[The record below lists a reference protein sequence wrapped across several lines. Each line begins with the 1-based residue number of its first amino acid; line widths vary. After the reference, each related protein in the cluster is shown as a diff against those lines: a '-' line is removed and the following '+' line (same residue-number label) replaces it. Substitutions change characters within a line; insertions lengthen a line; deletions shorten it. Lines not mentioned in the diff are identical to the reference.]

1 MVPKVSIIV
10 PVYNC
15 EEYLSNCIESILN
28 QTYKNIEIVI
38 VNDGSIDQ
46 SEKII
51 NEYKVKED
59 RIMYYYQDNCGPSEA
74 RNKGIL
80 NSTGEYVTFIDADD
94 TVDKYYVELLLNK
107 MINSNSDLV
116 CCGYKDISEYGVL
129 NYTDFNF
136 NTNISL
142 YSFVDMVC
150 KGTGGVLWGK
160 MYKKE
165 IIINRDLKLDKDIF
179 MCEDLVFVL
188 QYASQCQSFSSIKE
202 PLYHYNRC
210 NQNSISSNISID
222 YIQNYITVC
231 ERIDKILSAIH
242 LDKQKVNKIIT
253 KRIQDLVLILVEK
266 QCIEIR
272 VFGMKNA
279 IANLTGILSMP
290 YIKTYI
296 GEFSTNSIFLKPYIF
311 FIKNRLIRMS
321 IMYGIYLNLL
331 RNIKRRIKIRKQ
343 VRT

>member
-51 NEYKVKED
+51 NKYKVKEE

-74 RNKGIL
+74 RNKGII

-129 NYTDFNF
+129 N
-136 NTNISL
+136 
-142 YSFVDMVC
+142 
-150 KGTGGVLWGK
+150 
-160 MYKKE
+160 
-165 IIINRDLKLDKDIF
+165 
-179 MCEDLVFVL
+179 
-188 QYASQCQSFSSIKE
+188 
-202 PLYHYNRC
+202 
-210 NQNSISSNISID
+210 
-222 YIQNYITVC
+222 
-231 ERIDKILSAIH
+231 
-242 LDKQKVNKIIT
+242 
-253 KRIQDLVLILVEK
+253 
-266 QCIEIR
+266 
-272 VFGMKNA
+272 
-279 IANLTGILSMP
+279 
-290 YIKTYI
+290 
-296 GEFSTNSIFLKPYIF
+296 
-311 FIKNRLIRMS
+311 
-321 IMYGIYLNLL
+321 
-331 RNIKRRIKIRKQ
+331 
-343 VRT
+343 